1 MNACAVYDFRYSQE
15 SIEKNSLINF
25 LRKNCKKWSFQLEKG
40 DTGYMHFQGRLSLIK
55 KRRKNDLLALFESQ
69 DTEKPNYLEPTVSNN
84 MGNNFYATKM
94 DTRVDGPWSD
104 KDQDTYIP
112 KQYKPVIDNLYP
124 FQKAILESA
133 SQFDDRAVD
142 IIYCPN
148 GNNGKSTV
156 SALAELTGTGVD
168 LPPIN
173 DMEKLMATLCDICMA
188 KELRN
193 PSPIC
198 FDLPR
203 ALTKDKLYQLFS
215 AIESIKKGHLY
226 DLRYAYKSW
235 WIDSPRIWLFTNTTP
250 DLSLLSR
257 DRWHIWTINE
267 KKELVPYEPTPL
279 IAKKEAVS
287 RESTPRQSRAP
298 SPYNDELT
306 ELEMLA
312 LTEPAPVEQP
322 KKVIKI
328 KSKVL
333 KFKKQKNNIKD
344 YYNGSILQE
353 EAESAPPS
361 PN

>member
-1 MNACAVYDFRYSQE
+1 MNACAVYDFRYSSE
-15 SIEKNSLINF
+15 SIEKNSLISF

-55 KRRKNDLLALFESQ
+55 KRRKNDLLNLFEAQ

-84 MGNNFYATKM
+84 TGNNFYATKM

-104 KDQDTYIP
+104 KDHDVYIP
-112 KQYKPVIDNLYP
+112 EQYKYPIDHLYP

-148 GNNGKSTV
+148 GNNGKSTI
-156 SALAELTGTGVD
+156 SALSELISTGVD

-173 DMEKLMATLCDICMA
+173 DMEKLIATLCDICMA
-188 KELRN
+188 KEMRR

-203 ALTKDKLYQLFS
+203 ALTKDKLYQMFS

-226 DLRYAYKSW
+226 DLRYSYKSW
-235 WIDSPRIWLFTNTTP
+235 WIDSPRIWLFTNTPP

-257 DRWHIWTINE
+257 DRWHTWTINDQ
-267 KKELVPYEPTPL
+267 KELVPFLMDVYASPSLSFGKISPL
-279 IAKKEAVS
+279 
-287 RESTPRQSRAP
+287 
-298 SPYNDELT
+298 
-306 ELEMLA
+306 
-312 LTEPAPVEQP
+312 
-322 KKVIKI
+322 
-328 KSKVL
+328 
-333 KFKKQKNNIKD
+333 
-344 YYNGSILQE
+344 
-353 EAESAPPS
+353 
-361 PN
+361 